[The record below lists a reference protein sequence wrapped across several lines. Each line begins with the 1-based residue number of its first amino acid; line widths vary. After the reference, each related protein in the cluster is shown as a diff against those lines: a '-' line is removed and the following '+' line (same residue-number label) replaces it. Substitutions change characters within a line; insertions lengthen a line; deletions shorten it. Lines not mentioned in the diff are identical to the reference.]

1 MTKQSQQYLVV
12 GMVLIFIMIAVFI
25 AVFINVLTY
34 SPNASLDRNGVGAYI
49 ALCLAGAF
57 FGILGGYCIGIHIG
71 KRRSN

>member
-1 MTKQSQQYLVV
+1 
-12 GMVLIFIMIAVFI
+12 MVLIFIMIAVFI